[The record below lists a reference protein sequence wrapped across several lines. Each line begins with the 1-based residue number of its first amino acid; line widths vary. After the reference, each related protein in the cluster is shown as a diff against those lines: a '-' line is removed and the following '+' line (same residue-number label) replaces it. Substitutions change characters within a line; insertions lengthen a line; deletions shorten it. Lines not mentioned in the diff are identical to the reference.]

1 MQDEKKLSPKEE
13 IEKRRADRRAAEA
26 AAAEAQE
33 VADLTAIDALEE
45 RYGDSNVAV
54 LTVNYSAGLPVK
66 CACRAPQPAELK
78 RYRDQVRPRREQ
90 KGGRE
95 RPADVDYVAPAE
107 MLAAATLIY
116 PSEEVFEKMCAAR
129 PGLAAQLGL
138 QAVTLASAREEDEGK
153 G

>member
-1 MQDEKKLSPKEE
+1 MSDEKLTPKQE

-54 LTVNYSAGLPVK
+54 LSIPYFAGLPVK

-95 RPADVDYVAPAE
+95 RIAEVDYVPPAE
-107 MLAAATLIY
+107 LLAVATLVY
-116 PSEEVFEKMCAAR
+116 PSEAIFEQMCTAR

-138 QAVTLASAREEDEGK
+138 QAIALASAREEDEGK

>member
-1 MQDEKKLSPKEE
+1 MSDEKLTPKQE

-26 AAAEAQE
+26 EAAEVQE

-54 LTVNYSAGLPVK
+54 MTIAYVAGLPTK
-66 CACRAPQPAELK
+66 CACRAPAPAELK

-107 MLAAATLIY
+107 MLAVTTLVY
-116 PSEEVFEKMCAAR
+116 PSEDVFEKMCLAR

-138 QAVTLASAREEDEGK
+138 QAVNLASAREEDEGK